1 MGLFQAFKNSV
12 SALTIATLALTA
24 SASAQ
29 TASQMGKPLFT
40 NNILNGVSFG
50 GNAAR
55 APSGDPTFANTSRSI
70 KLWPNGWAYAQIQTN
85 DILISD
91 NNKFLHFYV
100 RRGSI
105 GSGNLRIQ
113 ANGWNTD
120 IGLTSDN
127 ANFLAPNGEIIDT
140 NVSTLEDLN
149 ANEWFLVS
157 VNLQELGVTEL
168 NALVLQGNN
177 NENVT
182 YYIDEVGLHPIEQ
195 VFNKALFLDDYKSN
209 ASAWINS
216 GNVLKLTNNNGANS
230 TQTSLFI
237 QPSTQDFA
245 GLLIDR
251 NLNANQRYLHFYVQH
266 EPDAE
271 GDIVITHGNNWQA
284 TYLTSQNASSWW
296 VNDEQASDGLN
307 SLAPYEW
314 HKVVVDLEALS
325 ISHIRGLGF
334 IGDSND
340 APANGGGNYFFDTVG
355 LAATSGIE
363 VQEPP
368 PPIEPAETVWLFDD
382 DYQNG
387 ASPLSTQNGETTIL
401 STGYGAQNSQSSLF
415 LRPNSYQ
422 FLGLEVNRTL
432 VENQKTLKFFVQREV
447 NSDGELAI
455 IEDYGN
461 PVYLSAS
468 NSSIWKA
475 NGQTPN
481 GGLSTL
487 STDEWHEIEVDL
499 DALSFEDLTAITVL
513 GDGDDNPQTGNGK
526 YFLDQVRLESSAVS
540 IPGKCMNMGSYFD
553 APVLDPENGVY
564 PSNYWGYE
572 GQDINE
578 VSADFQTI
586 KAAGFDTIRLPI
598 RWTRFAGEQA
608 NNPDASNFGD
618 TDHHQAYSGVY
629 NRANPYDF
637 TIEPAAFTEIDPVI
651 NAALNEGLK
660 VIINVHHAKG
670 FNQDWDA
677 THDALTETSLEA
689 ERLKSIW
696 QQLSSH
702 YQNFDSKLIF
712 EIINEPNL
720 KEDGAEYDAN
730 GNLIGM
736 GNGVQVMNNL
746 NTEVLASIRTNN
758 PTRKVILG
766 SSHWGG
772 MSPFQVLSNGNY
784 FNPDYDPNVILT
796 FHYYEPFSFTHNQ
809 GSEFGTTE
817 EYDALYQDFWQIKEF
832 QDSPQGGKGMPIF
845 IGEFGSQKGSPV
857 WKRSQYAEA
866 IRDAADNYGF
876 GWCYWE
882 FSGAPENEYFEIYD
896 SENEEWIG
904 DIKDKLIPNN

>member
-1 MGLFQAFKNSV
+1 MGNFQAFKYSV
-12 SALTIATLALTA
+12 SSMAIAALALVGNA
-24 SASAQ
+24 NAQ

-40 NNILNGVSFG
+40 NNSLSGVSFG
-50 GNAAR
+50 GDAAR
-55 APSGDPTFANTSRSI
+55 APSGAPTFANTSRSI
-70 KLWPNGWAYAQIQTN
+70 KLSPSGWSYAQVMTN
-85 DILISD
+85 DITISD
-91 NNKFLHFYV
+91 KNRFLHFYV
-100 RRGSI
+100 RRGNV

-120 IGLTSDN
+120 IAITSDN
-127 ANFLAPNGEIIDT
+127 ANFRTPNGEIIDV
-140 NVSTLEDLN
+140 NVSTMEDLI
-149 ANEWFLVS
+149 ANDWFLVS
-157 VNLQELGVTEL
+157 VNLQDLGVTEL

-177 NENVT
+177 NENVE

-209 ASAWINS
+209 ASAWVNS
-216 GNVLKLTNNNGANS
+216 GNVLKLSNNNGADS
-230 TQTSLFI
+230 TQTSLFV
-237 QPSTQDFA
+237 QPSTLDFA
-245 GLLIDR
+245 GLLVDR
-251 NLNANQRYLHFYVQH
+251 NLTNNQRYLHFYVQH

-284 TYLTSQNASSWW
+284 VYLTADNSSSWW
-296 VNDEQASDGLN
+296 VNGEQASSGLS
-307 SLAPYEW
+307 SLPSYQW
-314 HKVVVDLEALS
+314 HKVVVDLEALG

-340 APANGGGNYFFDTVG
+340 SPSNGGGNYFFDTVG
-355 LAATSGIE
+355 LAATSGID

-368 PPIEPAETVWLFDD
+368 PPVEPNETVWLFDD

-387 ASPLSTQNGETTIL
+387 TTPFSSQNGETTIL
-401 STGYGAQNSQSSLF
+401 SNGYGAENSQSSLF
-415 LRPNSYQ
+415 LKPNSYQ
-422 FLGLEVNRTL
+422 FLGLTVDRTL
-432 VENQKTLKFFVQREV
+432 AANQKTLKFFVQREA
-447 NSDGELAI
+447 NSDGDLAI
-455 IEDYGN
+455 IEDYAN

-468 NSSIWKA
+468 NSEVWKV
-475 NGQTPN
+475 NGQTPT
-481 GGLSTL
+481 GGVSDL
-487 STDEWHEIEVDL
+487 STDEWHEIEVNL
-499 DALSFEDLTAITVL
+499 EALGFQELTAISIL
-513 GDGDDNPQTGNGK
+513 GDNDDNPQNGNGR
-526 YFLDQVRLESSAVS
+526 YFLDQVRLESSTVN
-540 IPGKCMNMGSYFD
+540 IPGKCINLGSFFD
-553 APVLDPENGVY
+553 APVLDPDNGVY

-572 GQDINE
+572 GQDINQ
-578 VSADFQTI
+578 VTSDLQKI

-608 NNPDASNFGD
+608 NNPVAANYGDA
-618 TDHHQAYSGVY
+618 DHHAPYGGVV
-629 NRANPYDF
+629 NRANPNDF
-637 TIEPAAFTEIDPVI
+637 TIAPAAFAEIDPVI

-660 VIINVHHAKG
+660 IIINVHHAKG
-670 FNQDWDA
+670 FNQEWDA
-677 THDALTETSLEA
+677 THDVLTETSLEA

-720 KEDGAEYDAN
+720 KEDEEEYDSS
-730 GNLIGM
+730 GNLVGM
-736 GNGVQVMNNL
+736 GNGVQVINNL
-746 NTEVLASIRTNN
+746 NSEILASIRATN

-772 MSPFQVLSNGNY
+772 MSPLQVLPNGNY

-796 FHYYEPFSFTHNQ
+796 FHYYEPFSFTHSQ
-809 GSEFGTTE
+809 GNAFGTTE
-817 EYDALYQDFWQIKEF
+817 EYDALYQDFWQVKEF

-866 IRDAADNYGF
+866 IRDAADYYGF

-882 FSGAPENEYFEIYD
+882 FSGSPESEYFEIYD